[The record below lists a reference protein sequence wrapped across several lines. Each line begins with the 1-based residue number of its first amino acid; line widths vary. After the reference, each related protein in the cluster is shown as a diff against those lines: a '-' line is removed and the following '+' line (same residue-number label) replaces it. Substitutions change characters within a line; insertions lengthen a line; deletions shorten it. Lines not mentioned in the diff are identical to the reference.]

1 MDTFQQVLALQTK
14 VHDQVNRQNLRLA
27 TETQLDAL
35 KLAQGLDNPK
45 LMALL
50 YQNLGQILEQKGDIQ
65 KTVYAYEAAFKAL
78 NEEDHQLEMTSRRLR
93 QATKSFQ
100 RATKIEIPDVY
111 SPAVAESL
119 ELALKADNLNINILI
134 HIGNSYFAQP
144 QLLPALNA
152 YEQVLA
158 QVNIE
163 KYPLLKAQTLIKI
176 GEIFR
181 QQKKPALAQE
191 KIKIALAIFEKHGT
205 TEDERFAIALQARLH
220 FQSQEIDQAIPA
232 YQKTVALFEALE
244 DYKNAGKI
252 LAQMGQLYLGIEDFS
267 LAKSSYEQALKY
279 AETTN
284 AKDLEW
290 HLFWG
295 LGCCYWEAKNWG
307 QAAIYFEKSKTKILA
322 RQNKLYTDEGKVA
335 FLDSVQDVFNRL
347 IETYLNIGT
356 KEAIQKAFDITE
368 TAKGQSLS
376 DLMQGRDRRRAQR
389 KTTTLRDMP
398 SIFPGAN
405 NPMQQM
411 SSSVPVMPP
420 ITPDSEDDDFNRII
434 TAFEEDEPQAIMQQA
449 ASEMASPN
457 AIPDFSFHTVA
468 DTIEPNK
475 KLPIRTISKRC
486 FLSFYSLADKLLIW
500 LKKPNG
506 ELVFHQWKI
515 SKSQLIAKIEAFRA
529 AMMQDAQSRG
539 LTMVRGVEK
548 VGVDSE
554 RAVVTRAM
562 VNQDI
567 DFDELSQELYQQL
580 WQPFQAYLSEEKA
593 TVVVIPHEAL
603 WLFPFAALKT
613 EAEKYIGTQHTLL
626 YSPSMKALTQI
637 DGEIPYS
644 SIQDAKALIVGN
656 PIMSQADKR
665 YRFSEL
671 KGAETEAIALSQLFR
686 TQPLLQA
693 KATQQAVE
701 DGATNANILHL
712 ATHGMADEANPLDS
726 FVVLADLFKADGSLE
741 KDGILK
747 AREIMHWSV
756 PAELVNLSACQTALG
771 KVSGEGIIGL
781 SRAFLVAGSR
791 SVLVSLWN
799 ISDTATAAFMQQF
812 YQYYLASGN
821 KGLALQQAMEAMQG
835 QSDYAHAVYW
845 SGFTLVGSD
854 D

>member
-1 MDTFQQVLALQTK
+1 
-14 VHDQVNRQNLRLA
+14 
-27 TETQLDAL
+27 
-35 KLAQGLDNPK
+35 
-45 LMALL
+45 
-50 YQNLGQILEQKGDIQ
+50 
-65 KTVYAYEAAFKAL
+65 
-78 NEEDHQLEMTSRRLR
+78 
-93 QATKSFQ
+93 
-100 RATKIEIPDVY
+100 
-111 SPAVAESL
+111 
-119 ELALKADNLNINILI
+119 
-134 HIGNSYFAQP
+134 
-144 QLLPALNA
+144 
-152 YEQVLA
+152 
-158 QVNIE
+158 
-163 KYPLLKAQTLIKI
+163 
-176 GEIFR
+176 
-181 QQKKPALAQE
+181 
-191 KIKIALAIFEKHGT
+191 
-205 TEDERFAIALQARLH
+205 
-220 FQSQEIDQAIPA
+220 
-232 YQKTVALFEALE
+232 
-244 DYKNAGKI
+244 
-252 LAQMGQLYLGIEDFS
+252 MGQLYLGIQDFS
-267 LAKSSYEQALKY
+267 LAKSSYKQALKY
-279 AETTN
+279 AETTK

-295 LGCCYWEAKNWG
+295 LGCCYWEAENWK
-307 QAAIYFEKSKTKILA
+307 QAVIYFEKSKTKILA

-389 KTTTLRDMP
+389 KTSTIKDMP
-398 SIFPGAN
+398 SIFTGANN

-411 SSSVPVMPP
+411 SSSVPVIPS
-420 ITPDSEDDDFNRII
+420 ITSDSEDDEFNRII
-434 TAFEEDEPQAIMQQA
+434 TAFEEDDPQAIIQQTA
-449 ASEMASPN
+449 ISLASPN
-457 AIPDFSFHTVA
+457 AIPDFSFHSVTEI
-468 DTIEPNK
+468 TEPTK
-475 KLPIRTISKRC
+475 KLPIRVISKRC
-486 FLSFYSLADKLLIW
+486 FLSFYSLADKVLIW

-506 ELVFHQWKI
+506 QLVFHQWKI
-515 SKSQLIAKIEAFRA
+515 PKAQLVAKIEVFRE

-548 VGVDSE
+548 VEANSE
-554 RAVVTRAM
+554 RAVVTR
-562 VNQDI
+562 VRVDQDI
-567 DFDELSQELYQQL
+567 DFSKLSKELYQQL
-580 WQPFQAYLSEEKA
+580 WQPFQSDLMEEKA
-593 TVVVIPHEAL
+593 TVVLIPHDVL

-613 EAEKYIGTQHTLL
+613 ETEKYIGTQHTLL
-626 YSPSMKALTQI
+626 YSPSMKALAQI

-671 KGAETEAIALSQLFR
+671 KGAEAEAVALGQLFQ

-701 DGATNANILHL
+701 EAATNANILHL
-712 ATHGMADEANPLDS
+712 ATHGMADETNPLDS
-726 FVVLADLFKADGSLE
+726 FVVLADHFKADGSIE

-799 ISDTATAAFMQQF
+799 ISDAATAAFMQQF

-835 QSDYAHAVYW
+835 QPNYAHAVYW

>member
-1 MDTFQQVLALQTK
+1 MTPFQQILALQTK
-14 VHDQVNRQNLRLA
+14 VHHQVKQQQLSLA
-27 TETQLDAL
+27 TNTQLDAL
-35 KLAQGLDNPK
+35 KLAQGLDKPK

-50 YQNLGQILEQKGDIQ
+50 YQNLGQILEQKGEVQ

-78 NEEDHQLEMTSRRLR
+78 NKEDHQLEMTSRKLR
-93 QATKSFQ
+93 RATKSFQ
-100 RATKIEIPDVY
+100 RVRKIEIPDVY
-111 SPAVAESL
+111 SPTVAASL
-119 ELALKADNLNINILI
+119 QIGLQADNLNLTILL

-158 QVNIE
+158 QANID
-163 KYPLLKAQTLIKI
+163 KWPLLKAQTLIKV

-181 QQKKPALAQE
+181 QQKKTDLAQE
-191 KIKIALAIFEKHGT
+191 KVKNALILFKQHGIP
-205 TEDERFAIALQARLH
+205 EDERFAIALQARLH
-220 FQSQEIDQAIPA
+220 FQAQAIDQAIPA
-232 YQKTVALFEALE
+232 YQKTVALFEGLE

-252 LAQMGQLYLGIEDFS
+252 WAQMGQLYLGTQDFPK
-267 LAKSSYEQALKY
+267 AKSSYEQALKY
-279 AETTN
+279 AETTK

-295 LGCCYWEAKNWG
+295 LGCCHWEAENWE
-307 QAAIYFEKSKTKILA
+307 QAAIYFEKSKTKILI

-347 IETYLNIGT
+347 IQTYLHIGT
-356 KEAIQKAFDITE
+356 KAAIEKAFVITE
-368 TAKGQSLS
+368 TAKGQALS
-376 DLMQGRDRRRAQR
+376 DLMQGRGRRRAQQ
-389 KTTTLRDMP
+389 KTTTVRDLP
-398 SIFPGAN
+398 PIFTGAN
-405 NPMQQM
+405 NPIQQM
-411 SSSVPVMPP
+411 SSSVPVIPP
-420 ITPDSEDDDFNRII
+420 ASSDDAEFNQII
-434 TAFEEDEPQAIMQQA
+434 TALEEDQPQTIMQQS
-449 ASEMASPN
+449 ASGVASSN
-457 AIPDFSFHTVA
+457 AIPDFSFHSVNET
-468 DTIEPNK
+468 TEPTK
-475 KLPIRTISKRC
+475 KLPVRPISKRC
-486 FLSFYSLADKLLIW
+486 FLSFYSLTDKLLIW

-506 ELVFHQWKI
+506 ELIFHQWKI
-515 SKSQLIAKIEAFRA
+515 AKVQLTAKIEAFRT

-548 VGVDSE
+548 IEERTE
-554 RAVVTRAM
+554 RAVVTRTRINKN
-562 VNQDI
+562 V
-567 DFDELSQELYQQL
+567 DFPQLSKEFYQQL
-580 WQPFQAYLSEEKA
+580 WQPFQAYLTEEKT
-593 TVVVIPHEAL
+593 TVVVIPHDVL

-613 EAEKYIGTQHTLL
+613 ETEKYIGTQHTLL
-626 YSPSMKALTQI
+626 YSPSMKALAQI

-671 KGAETEAIALSQLFR
+671 KGAEAEAIALSQLFQ
-686 TQPLLQA
+686 TQPLLQS

-701 DGATNANILHL
+701 EGAINANILHL
-712 ATHGMADEANPLDS
+712 ATHGMADETNPLES
-726 FVVLADLFKADGSLE
+726 FIVLADLFKADGSLE

-821 KGLALQQAMEAMQG
+821 KGLALQQAMENMQE

-845 SGFTLVGSD
+845 AGFTLVGSD